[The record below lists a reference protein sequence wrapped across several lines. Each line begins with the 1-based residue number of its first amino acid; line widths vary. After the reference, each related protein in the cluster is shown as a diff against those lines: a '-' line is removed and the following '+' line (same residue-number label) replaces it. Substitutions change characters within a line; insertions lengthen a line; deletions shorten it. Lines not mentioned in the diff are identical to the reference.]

1 MNNIIS
7 VLLVYIQI
15 QSKIIIYLICSVLS
29 KHSLRKYYDEPVNKP
44 YRKLVVDDMP
54 VIKTLQ
60 KLDYKQLIAD
70 HLKTTG
76 KVLSPV
82 KRRKPSTVPET
93 MTCPRCNATHEYLY
107 DNTGGRG
114 QYLCKVCE
122 CTFNKKNY
130 YLKNL
135 LFCCPHC
142 GKPLTLQKRRK
153 DFNIHK
159 CKNPK
164 CSYYLNKLNSMSA
177 EEKQRY
183 EANPHDFKL
192 HYIYREFNIDFEP
205 LSNKASESNTV
216 NLSRLYVSPH
226 TLGLILTYNVN
237 FGMSSRQTAA
247 LMREVHGINIS
258 HQSVLNYADAVA
270 RNVKPFIDNYKYD
283 LTDSICG
290 DETYIKV
297 NGKWHYIF
305 FIIDSIK
312 KTIISYPV
320 SPKRDTKTAI
330 KALDSALSKFDVIPE
345 DLTLIFDGNPIYL
358 LAQHFFAQHGIYFDV
373 KQVIGLSNDDPIS
386 EEYRTLKQIIER
398 LNRTFKR
405 NYKPTNGFNSF
416 DGSVSFLT
424 LFVAYF
430 NFLRPHS
437 SLEGKVPVVLDEL
450 SSLPNMPARWQKLI
464 SMSQEYIKTQ
474 QIA

>member
-1 MNNIIS
+1 M
-7 VLLVYIQI
+7 
-15 QSKIIIYLICSVLS
+15 CSVLS
-29 KHSLRKYYDEPVNKP
+29 KHSPRNYYDEPVNKT
-44 YRKLVVDDMP
+44 YRKLVVDEMP
-54 VIKTLQ
+54 TIKALD
-60 KLDYKQLIAD
+60 KLDYKQLISEHFKD
-70 HLKTTG
+70 TG
-76 KVLSPV
+76 KPLNPIR
-82 KRRKPSTVPET
+82 RRKPSTVPKT
-93 MTCPRCNATHEYLY
+93 MVCPRCNAPHDYLY
-107 DNTGGRG
+107 DNTAGRG

-142 GKPLTLQKRRK
+142 GKVLTLQKQRK

-159 CKNPK
+159 CKNPE

-183 EANPHDFKL
+183 EANPQDFKL
-192 HYIYREFNIDFEP
+192 HYIYREFLIDFEP
-205 LSNKASESNTV
+205 LVKKPSQDNAV
-216 NLSRLYVSPH
+216 DLSKLYVSSH

-270 RNVKPFIDNYKYD
+270 RNIKPFIDNYKYD
-283 LTDSICG
+283 PTGSICG

-305 FIIDSIK
+305 FIFDAVK

-320 SPKRDTKTAI
+320 SPKRDTITAI
-330 KALDSALSKFDVIPE
+330 KALDSALSKFDTIPE

-358 LAQHFFAQHGIYFDV
+358 LAQHYFAQYGIHFDV
-373 KQVIGLSNDDPIS
+373 KQVIGLSNDDPVS
-386 EEYRTLKQIIER
+386 EEYRPLKQIIER

-405 NYKPTNGFNSF
+405 NYRPTNGFNSF

-437 SLEGKVPVVLDEL
+437 TLEGKVPVVLEEL
-450 SSLPNMPARWQKLI
+450 STLPNMPARWQMLI
-464 SMSQEYIKTQ
+464 KMSQGYIKSQ
-474 QIA
+474 QSA

>member
-1 MNNIIS
+1 MCC
-7 VLLVYIQI
+7 VLG
-15 QSKIIIYLICSVLS
+15 
-29 KHSLRKYYDEPVNKP
+29 KHSPRKYYDEPVKKP
-44 YRKLVVDDMP
+44 YRKLVVDEMP
-54 VIKTLQ
+54 IIKTLE
-60 KLDYKQLIAD
+60 KLDYKKLIAD
-70 HLKTTG
+70 QLKATG
-76 KVLSPV
+76 KLITPV

-93 MTCPRCNATHEYLY
+93 ITCPRCNAPHDYLY

-142 GKPLTLQKRRK
+142 GKVLTQQKQRK

-159 CKNPK
+159 CKNLK
-164 CSYYLNKLNSMSA
+164 CPYYLNKLNSMSA
-177 EEKQRY
+177 EEKLRY

-205 LSNKASESNTV
+205 LAKKASQPNTV
-216 NLSRLYVSPH
+216 NLSRLSVSPH
-226 TLGLILTYNVN
+226 ILGLILTYYVN

-247 LMREVHGINIS
+247 LMREVHGVSVS

-270 RNVKPFIDNYKYD
+270 RNIKPFIDNYKYSPSG
-283 LTDSICG
+283 SICG

-297 NGKWHYIF
+297 NGKWHYVF
-305 FIIDSIK
+305 FIFDAVK
-312 KTIISYPV
+312 KIILSYPV
-320 SPKRDTKTAI
+320 SPNRDTVTAI
-330 KALDSALSKFDVIPE
+330 KALDDTLSKFENIPD
-345 DLTLIFDGNPIYL
+345 DLTLIFDGNPIYI
-358 LAQHFFAQHGIYFDV
+358 LAQHYFAQYGIHFDI
-373 KQVIGLSNDDPIS
+373 KQVIGLSNDDPVS
-386 EEYRTLKQIIER
+386 EEYRPLKQIIER

-405 NYKPTNGFNSF
+405 DYRPTNGFNSF

-437 SLEGKVPVVLDEL
+437 TLEGKVPVVLEEL
-450 SSLPNMPARWQKLI
+450 SALPNMPARWQILI
-464 SMSQEYIKTQ
+464 KMSQAYIKTQ
-474 QIA
+474 QSA

>member
-1 MNNIIS
+1 
-7 VLLVYIQI
+7 
-15 QSKIIIYLICSVLS
+15 
-29 KHSLRKYYDEPVNKP
+29 
-44 YRKLVVDDMP
+44 
-54 VIKTLQ
+54 
-60 KLDYKQLIAD
+60 
-70 HLKTTG
+70 
-76 KVLSPV
+76 
-82 KRRKPSTVPET
+82 
-93 MTCPRCNATHEYLY
+93 
-107 DNTGGRG
+107 
-114 QYLCKVCE
+114 
-122 CTFNKKNY
+122 
-130 YLKNL
+130 
-135 LFCCPHC
+135 
-142 GKPLTLQKRRK
+142 
-153 DFNIHK
+153 
-159 CKNPK
+159 
-164 CSYYLNKLNSMSA
+164 
-177 EEKQRY
+177 
-183 EANPHDFKL
+183 
-192 HYIYREFNIDFEP
+192 
-205 LSNKASESNTV
+205 
-216 NLSRLYVSPH
+216 
-226 TLGLILTYNVN
+226 
-237 FGMSSRQTAA
+237 
-247 LMREVHGINIS
+247 MREVHGINIS

-297 NGKWHYIF
+297 NSKWHYIF

-320 SPKRDTKTAI
+320 SPRRDTKTAI
-330 KALDSALSKFDVIPE
+330 KALDSALSKFDSIPE

-358 LAQHFFAQHGIYFDV
+358 LAQHFFAQHGIHFDV
-373 KQVIGLSNDDPIS
+373 KQVIGLSNDDPVS
-386 EEYRTLKQIIER
+386 EEYRALKQIIER

-437 SLEGKVPVVLDEL
+437 SLEGKVPVVLNEL